1 MGQEIEEDQMDD
13 DVHGRQGRTPRVV
26 IVGGGFGGLHAAR
39 ALARRPV
46 EVTLIDRANYHL
58 FTPLL
63 YQAATA
69 ALSPGDIAQ
78 PIRALLRR
86 QRNARVLLGEVTG
99 IDPVGRRVLLA
110 DGELDYDYLIL
121 AAGTRQSYFGH
132 EEWAPVA
139 PALKTLDDAVAIR
152 GRILAA
158 FEAAERADDPA
169 ARAALLTFV
178 VIGGGATGVEL
189 AGAIAEIARH
199 TVAADFRTIDPT
211 TARVILLEGGPRLLA
226 AYPPALSERAAVSL
240 RALGV
245 EVRTSTRVTD
255 VTAEAVC
262 IGGETI
268 PARTALWAA
277 GVVASPLTRDLGV
290 PLDRQG
296 RVAVAPDLTVP
307 GHPEIAVVGDLAAL
321 ADRRGR
327 PLPGVCQVAM
337 QGGQVAAGNVARA
350 LRGEATRPFR
360 YRDLGSMATIGRA
373 AAVADILGVRFGGP
387 LAWLAWLTIHIL
399 YLIGFDNRLLVLTQ
413 WAWSFLTD
421 ARGARLITGVDTTA
435 MAGRAPNPRSAPG
448 D

>member
-1 MGQEIEEDQMDD
+1 MDD

-337 QGGQVAAGNVARA
+337 QEGRAAGENIWRA
-350 LRGEATRPFR
+350 VRGEPRRPFHYHDR
-360 YRDLGSMATIGRA
+360 GDMATIGRG
-373 AAVADILGVRFGGP
+373 AAVGKVFGARVWGRP
-387 LAWLAWLTIHIL
+387 AWLLWLALHL
-399 YLIGFDNRLLVLTQ
+399 FYLNGFDNRVLVFTQ
-413 WAWSFLTD
+413 WLWSLLTWE
-421 ARGARLITGVDTTA
+421 RGARLIT
-435 MAGRAPNPRSAPG
+435 AGGAAIAARRQATPLASRPAG